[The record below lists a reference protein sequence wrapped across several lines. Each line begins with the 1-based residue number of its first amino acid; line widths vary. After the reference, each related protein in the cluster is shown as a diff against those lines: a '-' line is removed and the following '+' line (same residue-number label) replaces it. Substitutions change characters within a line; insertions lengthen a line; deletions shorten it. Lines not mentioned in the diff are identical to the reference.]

1 MKCTGFLFDDEPILE
16 GEEKPKEPEP
26 KPPIIHP

>member
-1 MKCTGFLFDDEPILE
+1 MKCTGFLFDDEPVVD
-16 GEEKPKEPEP
+16 GEEEPKDPEP